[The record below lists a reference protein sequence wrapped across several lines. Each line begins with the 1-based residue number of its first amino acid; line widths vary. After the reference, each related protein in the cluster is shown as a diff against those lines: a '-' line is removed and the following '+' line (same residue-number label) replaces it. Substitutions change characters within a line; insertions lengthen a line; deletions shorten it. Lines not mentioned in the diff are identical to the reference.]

1 MSASSVFLAS
11 PSSLEELCKARV
23 LAFNLN
29 TSSYLNPDVSPATEL
44 EALRKLEG
52 EFIVTN
58 LHWEATRQDKKEL
71 TREEWLA
78 AGKFSAMFPIKAD
91 NVMGVEVEKLGSEEA
106 TWNLSKDGK
115 LMGRFPVCQRD
126 RIRLIQ
132 GKVSRVSAGIEGR
145 AMVRKDDQKSTGEEI
160 EPRGEIKIWIDN
172 SDCLRFSSS
181 CMNLRL
187 LDNLVDCSLT
197 AIAKRI

>member
-29 TSSYLNPDVSPATEL
+29 TSPYLNPDVSPATEL
-44 EALRKLEG
+44 KALRKLEG

-78 AGKFSAMFPIKAD
+78 AGKFSAMCPIKAG
-91 NVMGVEVEKLGSEEA
+91 NVIRVEVKNLGSEKA
-106 TWNLSKDGK
+106 TWILSEDGK
-115 LMGRFPVCQRD
+115 LVAKFRVCQRTGQF
-126 RIRLIQ
+126 RLIQ
-132 GKVSRVSAGIEGR
+132 GKEASSSGGIEGR
-145 AMVRKDDQKSTGEEI
+145 AMVRKGKESTGEEI
-160 EPRGEIKIWIDN
+160 ENKIWIDK

-181 CMNLRL
+181 CTNLRL
-187 LDNLVDCSLT
+187 RDNLVDCSLT

>member
-29 TSSYLNPDVSPATEL
+29 PTPYLNPDVSPATEL

-71 TREEWLA
+71 TREERLA
-78 AGKFSAMFPIKAD
+78 AGKFSAMCPIKAG
-91 NVMGVEVEKLGSEEA
+91 NVIRVEVKNLGSEKA
-106 TWNLSKDGK
+106 TWILSEDGK
-115 LMGRFPVCQRD
+115 LV
-126 RIRLIQ
+126 
-132 GKVSRVSAGIEGR
+132 
-145 AMVRKDDQKSTGEEI
+145 
-160 EPRGEIKIWIDN
+160 
-172 SDCLRFSSS
+172 
-181 CMNLRL
+181 
-187 LDNLVDCSLT
+187 
-197 AIAKRI
+197 AKF